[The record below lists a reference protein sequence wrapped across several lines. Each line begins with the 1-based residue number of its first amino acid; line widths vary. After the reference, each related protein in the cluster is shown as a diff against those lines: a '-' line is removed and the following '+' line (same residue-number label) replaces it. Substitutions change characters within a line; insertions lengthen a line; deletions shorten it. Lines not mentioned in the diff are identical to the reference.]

1 MAQKSHTSAIFSSK
15 VLSIA
20 RNSCT
25 PGPAGKRGLG
35 GSAAGGAAAGG
46 GAVVTLGV
54 GRVLGLGSTAV
65 LVLRDGV
72 RSLIDAASSGGGGAG
87 GCAALGGVVVGVHG
101 ELARAAEGGS
111 RRGPLATVDE
121 AGPEKAVA
129 CAAVGGGATAGCGS
143 DGVDFPLRAFSA

>member
-1 MAQKSHTSAIFSSK
+1 M
-15 VLSIA
+15 
-20 RNSCT
+20 
-25 PGPAGKRGLG
+25 
-35 GSAAGGAAAGG
+35 
-46 GAVVTLGV
+46 LGV
-54 GRVLGLGSTAV
+54 GRVLGLSSPAV
-65 LVLRDGV
+65 LALRDGV

-129 CAAVGGGATAGCGS
+129 GAAVGGGAIATVDEAGPEKAVAGTAVGGGATAGCGS